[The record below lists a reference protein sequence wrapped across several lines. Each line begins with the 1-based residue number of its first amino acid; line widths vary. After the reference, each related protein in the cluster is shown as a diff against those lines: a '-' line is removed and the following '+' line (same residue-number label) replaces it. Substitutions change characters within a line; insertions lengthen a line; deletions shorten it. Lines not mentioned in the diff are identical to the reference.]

1 MDILKNL
8 SPKQRELLM
17 RRLAT
22 ASDSKPEEKA
32 VEPLREEPPPERL
45 PLLPRGAD
53 GGGAF
58 PVSFAQERFW
68 FLDRLEP
75 GGTAYNIPAALAMRG
90 SLDVPVL
97 AAALGEIVR
106 RHEVLRTTFGLS
118 GGEEGSPVQ
127 RVHPAAPGAQPLPVV
142 DLSGLPGE
150 AWETATRE
158 SIAAAID
165 RPFDLERGPL
175 MRVVLVRRAAAEHV
189 AVLTLHH
196 IASDG
201 WSSGVLVKELGTLY
215 RAFSAREEP
224 TLPALPCQYADF
236 AVWQRGWLQG
246 EVLEKK
252 IDFWRRRLAG
262 AAPLELPADRA
273 RPPLQTFHGALVSFV
288 LPASLTA
295 AAGALGRTL
304 GATFYMTSLAAF
316 VALLH
321 RLSDQD
327 DLTVGTPHACRDR
340 REVEGLIGPFINA
353 LTLRAD
359 LSGAPGFAALVEQM
373 RGETLRAF
381 AHRDVPFEKVVEE
394 LRPERTLSL
403 PPLFQVLFNLT
414 STGLESLSLPGLT
427 LSPHPYE
434 ANTAKLDLTLTLE
447 PQGDVY
453 TAGFEYN
460 TALFDH
466 ATVERLAGFYLRL
479 LGAAVATPER
489 RVGELPLLSDAERWQ
504 LLEGWN
510 DVNRLGVRRPGG
522 RLIHELFAE
531 RAAAHPGAPAVSQ
544 GAQGDQTLTYGELA
558 ARANRLAH
566 HLRRLGVGPE
576 VRVALCLERT
586 PDLVVGLL
594 GVLGAGGAYVPLD
607 PGHPAE
613 RTALV
618 LADAAPAVLVT
629 EERLLHGLP
638 DLTARVVCLD
648 RDREAIAAESLETP
662 ERTADE
668 ENLAYVI
675 FTSGSTGRPKGVQ
688 LPHRAVVNFLLAM
701 AERPGLTAQDV
712 VPALTTVTF
721 DIAGLEIFLPLTV
734 GGRVEMVSREEAAD
748 GRLLAARLAAC
759 GATMVQATPATWRML
774 LDAGWSGE
782 PGLKALCGG
791 ETLPRDLAAALR
803 PRVAEL
809 WNVYGPTETAVWST
823 AGLVEEGNA
832 PAAAVPLG
840 MPLANTRLYTVDRNV
855 EPVPV
860 GVAGELW
867 IGGAGLAR
875 GYLDRPDL
883 TAEKFIPDPWGR
895 EPGARLY
902 RTGDL
907 VRRRGL
913 GIQGSLGSLE
923 LIGRIDHQVKLRGFR
938 IEPGEIEAAL
948 SRHPAVAQ
956 AAVVVREDG
965 GERRLVAYVVAG
977 GARGLDANLGRAEG
991 SSPLGGGGLEQGGGK
1006 GTATEK
1012 LTPSLDISALRAF
1025 LAESLPEYMIPA
1037 AFVSLAA
1044 LPLTPSGK
1052 VDRKALQSL
1061 AASSAGAGEA
1071 GRHVPPSGPVEEV
1084 LAAVWAEILQA
1095 ERVGAEDNFFAL
1107 GGHSLLATRIVS
1119 RVRAAFG
1126 VDIPLRRLFERPT
1139 VSGLARSIAEAQRSA
1154 STAPPLVRLS
1164 RTAPAHLSFAQ
1175 ERLWFLD
1182 RLDPGSIAYNLPAAL
1197 RMVGALD
1204 VAALRATLSAIVRRH
1219 ESLRTTFVAAGE
1231 GPRQVIAPVLDLAVP
1246 VVDLGAL
1253 PAAARQSEM
1262 LAWSA
1267 REAWRPFDLARGP
1280 LLRVTLL
1287 RLADEEW
1294 TALFNLHHIVSD
1306 AWSLDVLV
1314 REIVA
1319 LYPVFQTQKPSP
1331 LPDLP
1336 VQYADYAE
1344 WQRAW
1349 LSDPETLAGQLAWW
1363 RERLQG
1369 APALSPLPTDRPRP
1383 PVQRFRGRNVHQELP
1398 AETVAA
1404 LRRLCAREGTTLFM
1418 GVLSALFAVL
1428 ARHSAAD
1435 LSDITVGTPV
1445 AGRTRVE
1452 VEDLIGLFLNTLV
1465 LRLPPSPLET
1475 SGFRGL
1481 LARTRELTLGAFAHQ
1496 DLPFAKLVE
1505 ELAPERN
1512 LSQTPLFQVQ
1522 LALLAAEGEPL
1533 LLPGLTLE
1541 PLHLE
1546 ESASKVDLTLR
1557 ANEGRQGLE
1566 LVWQFNTDLFD
1577 TATLRRLGQHFAT
1590 LLAAAAANPDRRL
1603 ADLPLLT
1610 PGEEHQLLA
1619 EWNDTR
1625 QGPWTGTL
1633 HERIAAQAHRTPDL
1647 PAVSYAGT
1655 ALTYAELLSAAR
1667 HLASRLRTL
1676 GVGPDVPVA
1685 VCADRSL
1692 EMVVALLAVLEAGGA
1707 YLPLDPAYPADRL
1720 AYMLEDAAV
1729 PVVLVQEH
1737 LRGLLPGNRPGGP
1750 AVLLLDGVAE
1760 RSSPLGAA
1768 NCHKPHPDSLAY
1780 IIYTSGSTGRPKGT
1794 LSSHRGIVNRL
1805 LWMQDQYRLTPDDR
1819 VLQKTPFSFDVSVWE
1834 FFWPLLTGAH
1844 LVMARPGGHQ
1854 DPAYLVA
1861 TIAAEKITTLHFVPS
1876 MLRVFADAPGVEKLT
1891 SLRQVMASGEA
1902 LPPEVVRRFQARS
1915 AAALHNLY
1923 GPTEAAVDVTFHAC
1937 ERGDLQTTIPIGRP
1951 VANTR
1956 ILILDREGAPVPV
1969 GVPGELHIGGVQLAR
1984 GYLARPDLTAER
1996 FVPDGLVSNQPG
2008 ARLYRTGDLARLL
2021 PAGEVEYLGRIDY
2034 QVKLRG
2040 LRIELGEIEA
2050 ALAALPG
2057 VRDAVVTARTD
2068 AGSEARLVAYVVGQ
2082 NLSLEETRTA
2092 LARSLPAYMLPDV
2105 LVALESFPLTPSG
2118 KVDRKAL
2125 PAPEARPEATGEAV
2139 PPRTPLEQ
2147 ELADL
2152 WRDVLWNGLKS
2163 ETIGVH
2169 DNFFQ
2174 LGGNSIS
2181 GAVFINRL
2189 QERLGEIVHVVTL
2202 FDAPTIAQLALHLA
2216 AEYPRAVERIWGGA
2230 TLASHGGAAGQ
2241 QARRVDEALLDGVRA
2256 LLHRRTP
2263 APSVDGDK
2271 NPQALFVLSPP
2282 RSGSTLLRVMLAGHP
2297 RLFAPP
2303 ELELL
2308 HFATLRERRD
2318 TFTGRDAFR
2327 LEGLPRA
2334 VMEARGCDAATAQSL
2349 VAAWEDEGIS
2359 TRELYRRLQE
2369 SIGGR
2374 LLVDKTPTYGWD
2386 PEALREAEAAFDR
2399 PLYIHLLRHPYGMIR
2414 SFEEARVDQVF
2425 FPADQPFA
2433 RRELAEAVWVL
2444 AQRNILEHLETVP
2457 AARRLDVRFEDLVR
2471 DPDTEL
2477 RRICAFAGLDYHPE
2491 MAEPY
2496 RPSSERMTDGLHA
2509 ESRMLGDVKFHQHSG
2524 VDAGA
2529 ADRWREW
2536 VSEDFLGEPARGLA
2550 ARLGYPLEPASGAS
2564 WAAIPRRERD
2574 EAEEDGSP
2582 LPVSFSQERMW
2593 FLQELDPGSS
2603 AYNLCGAVRLR
2614 GTLDTGVL
2622 ERCFAELL
2630 RRHESLRTTFGAVD
2644 GRPVQIVRP
2653 APSPASGSVLS
2664 RVDLSH
2670 LPAEPVN
2677 QRAAAASRLAAE
2689 EESRPFDLLRGPV
2702 CRFTL
2707 LRLDAAEH
2715 ALLLTFHHICSD
2727 GWSMVILVRELVT
2740 LYRAFLAGAPSPLP
2754 ELPIQYGDFA
2764 LWQRASLQGAALE
2777 AELAWWRRRLAGEL
2791 PPLRLPAD
2799 RRRASVRGF
2808 QALGAG
2814 IALDGEVVRGL
2825 HELSRRGSV
2834 SLYMTL
2840 LAAWKG
2846 LLTRLT
2852 GETDVIVG
2860 APTANRTRP
2869 EVEGLIGFFLNTLVL
2884 RTDLS
2889 GGLAGG
2895 PTFQDVL
2902 ARVRET
2908 ALGAFA
2914 HQAVPL
2920 QTVLQAAQPD
2930 REWAQTTPFQVMF
2943 LLQNL
2948 PPQESSAPGLT
2959 FSPLEAD
2966 RTIQDLGTAIF
2977 EIGLTLDESA
2987 AGLSASITYNGFLF
3001 DLATI
3006 ESFLERYHRLL
3017 AAVAADPGQ
3026 PLWSYDL
3033 MSAAERSEVLSWG
3046 SAAVGAAA
3054 SGLVP
3059 VHRTFAERAAAA
3071 PEAPAVVS
3079 ASGGESLTY
3088 GDLDRRSSQLARHL
3102 RTLGVGPE
3110 TVAGVAIDRSP
3121 ELIVAVLAVLKAG
3134 GAYVPLDPA
3143 SPGDRL
3149 AYILDDAGASAV
3161 LTTATV
3167 MKMHPVL
3174 AGGGR
3179 QTVLLDTEA
3188 AALGALPTTC
3198 PDVDVQPDNL
3208 AYLIYT
3214 SGSTGRPKGV
3224 MVRHGSLAGYVAGF
3238 RAEHALGPADRVLQF
3253 ASISF
3258 DTSAEEI
3265 YPCLT
3270 SGAVLVL
3277 RDDTLLGSAPDFL
3290 RACGDQKISI
3300 LDLPT
3305 AFWHELV
3312 ARLEETPS
3320 AATAATPIPAS
3331 LRLVILGGERALPER
3346 LAAWHALAAVGGTGG
3361 IRLLNTYGPT
3371 EATIVATRCTL
3382 PPGLAIPGEVPIG
3395 RPVPGGRAFV
3405 VDPHLGLAPAGVPGE
3420 LWLGGTGLARGYLG
3434 RPDLTAERFV
3444 PDPWTNERGSRL
3456 YRTGDLVR
3464 LLPSADLELRNL
3476 EFLGRIDDQVKI
3488 RGFRVELREIEA
3500 ALGRHPDVAEA
3511 VVTAREDTPG
3521 DRRLAAYLVARE
3533 PSAPPATSDLR
3544 AFLQESLPDYMIPAA
3559 FVFLPAFPLTPSGKV
3574 DRRSLPEPD
3583 RQRGSD
3589 RAYVPPATP
3598 AEETIAAIW
3607 SQVLGLDR
3615 VSVTDNFFELGG
3627 HSLLLPQVLHQLRPA
3642 FLVEIPLR
3650 TLFAEPTVEGLALA
3664 VEELILAEMEA
3675 EMEAGSE
3682 SGG

>member
-8 SPKQRELLM
+8 SPRQRELLM
-17 RRLAT
+17 RRLSQA
-22 ASDSKPEEKA
+22 APVAEELEEAPVDSPA
-32 VEPLREEPPPERL
+32 DLPVDLPPVERI
-45 PLLPRGAD
+45 PLLPRRAD
-53 GGGAF
+53 GGGTF

-118 GGEEGSPVQ
+118 GGAEGSPVQ
-127 RVHPAAPGAQPLPVV
+127 RVHPAPPGEQPLPVV
-142 DLSGLPGE
+142 DLSSLPRE
-150 AWETATRE
+150 SRETAARE
-158 SIAAAID
+158 SIAAAVD
-165 RPFDLERGPL
+165 CPFDLERGPL
-175 MRVVLVRRAAAEHV
+175 MRVVLVRLAAAEHV
-189 AVLTLHH
+189 AVLAMHH

-201 WSSGVLVKELGTLY
+201 WSSGVLVKELGALY
-215 RAFSAREEP
+215 RAFSAREESP
-224 TLPALPCQYADF
+224 LPPLPCQYADF

-273 RPPLQTFHGALVSFV
+273 RPPVQTFHGALVSFT
-288 LPASLTA
+288 LPAGLTA

-304 GATFYMTSLAAF
+304 GATFYMTSLAAYA
-316 VALLH
+316 ALLH
-321 RLSDQD
+321 RLSGQD
-327 DLTVGTPHACRDR
+327 DFTVGTPHACRDR

-353 LTLRAD
+353 LTLRVD
-359 LSGAPGFAALVEQM
+359 LAGALAGAPGFAALVEQM

-453 TAGFEYN
+453 GATFEYN
-460 TALFDH
+460 TALFDR

-479 LGAAVATPER
+479 LGAAVAAPER

-510 DVNRLGVRRPGG
+510 DTASPRPRG
-522 RLIHELFAE
+522 RLIHELFAA
-531 RAAAHPGAPAVSQ
+531 RAAAEPEAPALSQ
-544 GAQGDQTLTYGELA
+544 GNETLTYGELA

-594 GVLGAGGAYVPLD
+594 GVLAAGGAYVPLD

-613 RTALV
+613 RTGLV

-629 EERLLHGLP
+629 EEHLSGLLEPLLP
-638 DLTARVVCLD
+638 RAARVVCLD
-648 RDREAIAAESLETP
+648 RDREAIAAEREEPP

-688 LPHRAVVNFLLAM
+688 LPHCAVVNFLLAM
-701 AERPGLTAQDV
+701 AERPGLSAQDV

-721 DIAGLEIFLPLTV
+721 DIAGLEIYLPLAA
-734 GGRVEMVSREEAAD
+734 GGRVEMVSREEASD

-759 GATMVQATPATWRML
+759 GATVVQATPATWRML
-774 LDAGWSGE
+774 LDAGWPGE

-791 ETLPRDLAAALR
+791 EALPRDLAESLR
-803 PRVAEL
+803 ARVAEL
-809 WNVYGPTETAVWST
+809 WNVYGPTETAVWSA
-823 AGLVEEGNA
+823 AGPVEEGGG
-832 PAAAVPLG
+832 AAGPIPLG
-840 MPLANTRLYTVDRNV
+840 APLANTRLYTVDRSF

-875 GYLDRPDL
+875 GYLGRPDL
-883 TAEKFIPDPWGR
+883 TAEKFVPDPWAR
-895 EPGARLY
+895 EAGARLY

-913 GIQGSLGSLE
+913 GIQGSGGALE
-923 LIGRIDHQVKLRGFR
+923 FLGRIDHQVKVRGFR

-965 GERRLVAYVVAG
+965 GDRRLVAYLVAREWVDV
-977 GARGLDANLGRAEG
+977 A
-991 SSPLGGGGLEQGGGK
+991 
-1006 GTATEK
+1006 
-1012 LTPSLDISALRAF
+1012 ALRSF
-1025 LAESLPEYMIPA
+1025 LGESLPEYMIPA

-1061 AASSAGAGEA
+1061 DARSSGAGEA
-1071 GRHVPPSGPVEEV
+1071 GRFVPPSGPVEEV

-1095 ERVGAEDNFFAL
+1095 ERVGAEDNFFSL

-1139 VSGLARSIAEAQRSA
+1139 VSGLARSISAAQRSA
-1154 STAPPLVRLS
+1154 STAPPLVRRP
-1164 RTAPAHLSFAQ
+1164 RTGPARLSFAQ

-1182 RLDPGSIAYNLPAAL
+1182 RLDPGSIAYNLPAVL
-1197 RMVGALD
+1197 RMIGALD
-1204 VAALRATLSAIVRRH
+1204 VAALRATLAEIGRRH
-1219 ESLRTTFVAAGE
+1219 ESLRTTFVAGGE
-1231 GPRQVIAPVLDLAVP
+1231 GPRQVIAPVLEIAVP

-1253 PAAARQSEM
+1253 PAAARQTEM

-1267 REAWRPFDLARGP
+1267 REAWRSFDLARGP

-1319 LYPVFQTQKPSP
+1319 LYPAFHAGAFQTGKPSP
-1331 LPDLP
+1331 LPELP
-1336 VQYADYAE
+1336 VQYADFAE

-1349 LSDPETLAGQLAWW
+1349 LSDSETLAGQLAWW

-1383 PVQRFRGRNVHQELP
+1383 PVQRFRGRNVRQELP

-1404 LRRLCAREGTTLFM
+1404 LRRLCAKEGTTLFM
-1418 GVLSALFAVL
+1418 GVLSGLFAVL

-1465 LRLPPSPLET
+1465 LRLPPASPEAAAP
-1475 SGFRGL
+1475 GFRAL

-1533 LLPGLTLE
+1533 LLPGLALE

-1577 TATLRRLGQHFAT
+1577 TATIRRLGRHFAT
-1590 LLAAAAANPDRRL
+1590 LLAAAAADPDLRL
-1603 ADLPLLT
+1603 AALPLLT
-1610 PGEEHQLLA
+1610 PGEEHQILA

-1625 QGPWTGTL
+1625 HDNWTGAL
-1633 HERIAAQAHRTPDL
+1633 HELIAAQARRTPDR
-1647 PAVSYAGT
+1647 PAVSYEGAS
-1655 ALTYAELLSAAR
+1655 LTYAELLAAAR
-1667 HLASRLRTL
+1667 RLARRLRPL

-1729 PVVLVQEH
+1729 PVLLVQEH
-1737 LRGLLPGNRPGGP
+1737 LRSLLPGSLLPGHRTDPTDPSDPTDRSDLPPGP
-1750 AVLLLDGVAE
+1750 AVLLLDGVAGPAE
-1760 RSSPLGAA
+1760 RLAPHAAAPPPPSPA
-1768 NCHKPHPDSLAY
+1768 HPDSLAY
-1780 IIYTSGSTGRPKGT
+1780 VIYTSGSTGRPKGT

-1805 LWMQDQYRLTPDDR
+1805 LWMQHQYRLTPDDR

-1844 LVMARPGGHQ
+1844 LVIARPGGHQ

-1876 MLRVFADAPGVEKLT
+1876 MLRVFVDAPGVEKCT
-1891 SLRQVMASGEA
+1891 SLRRVMASGEA
-1902 LPPEVVRRFQARS
+1902 LPPEVVRRFHARS

-1937 ERGDLQTTIPIGRP
+1937 TREDVAPATIPIGRP

-1956 ILILDREGAPVPV
+1956 ILILDREGAPVPA

-1996 FVPDGLVSNQPG
+1996 FVPDGLVANQPG

-2021 PAGEVEYLGRIDY
+2021 PDGEVELIGRIDY

-2068 AGSEARLVAYVVGQ
+2068 AGSEARLVAYVAGE
-2082 NLSLEETRTA
+2082 LSPDAMRTA
-2092 LARSLPAYMLPDV
+2092 LARTLPAYMLPDA
-2105 LVALESFPLTPSG
+2105 LVALEAFPLTPSG

-2125 PAPEARPEATGEAV
+2125 PAPEARPELAGEIV
-2139 PPRTPLEQ
+2139 PPRTPLEHD
-2147 ELADL
+2147 LAGL
-2152 WRDVLWNGLKS
+2152 WQDVLWNGLKT

-2202 FDAPTIAQLALHLA
+2202 FDAPTIAQLALHVA
-2216 AEYPRAVERIWGGA
+2216 AEYPRAVERIWGGE
-2230 TLASHGGAAGQ
+2230 TLASHGGAADP

-2256 LLHRRTP
+2256 LLHRRAP
-2263 APSVDGDK
+2263 APPAGRDQDQAK
-2271 NPQALFVLSPP
+2271 NPPVLFVLSPP

-2334 VMEARGCDAATAQSL
+2334 VMEARGCDAAEAQAL
-2349 VAAWEDEGIS
+2349 VTAWEDEGMS

-2444 AQRNILEHLETVP
+2444 AERNILEHLGTVP
-2457 AARRLDVRFEDLVR
+2457 ADRRLDVRFEDLVR

-2477 RRICAFAGLDYHPE
+2477 RRICAFAGLDYHPA

-2496 RPSSERMTDGLHA
+2496 RRSSERMTDGLHA

-2524 VDAGA
+2524 VDAAA
-2529 ADRWREW
+2529 ADRWRGW
-2536 VSEDFLGEPARGLA
+2536 VTEDFLGEPARALA
-2550 ARLGYPLEPASGAS
+2550 ARLGYPLAAGSKAS
-2564 WAAIPRRERD
+2564 WAAIPRRERAD
-2574 EAEEDGSP
+2574 PETSP
-2582 LPVSFSQERMW
+2582 LPLSFSQERMW
-2593 FLQELDPGSS
+2593 FLHELDPESS

-2614 GTLDTGVL
+2614 GTLDTAVL

-2644 GRPVQIVRP
+2644 GRPVQVVQP
-2653 APSPASGSVLS
+2653 VPSSRSVLS
-2664 RVDLSH
+2664 RVDLSR

-2677 QRAAAASRLAAE
+2677 QREAAATRLASE
-2689 EESRPFDLLRGPV
+2689 EESRPFDLLHGPV

-2707 LRLDAAEH
+2707 LRLDAEEH

-2727 GWSMVILVRELVT
+2727 GWSMVILVRELVA
-2740 LYRAFLAGAPSPLP
+2740 LYRTFIADEPSPLP

-2764 LWQRASLQGAALE
+2764 LWQRATLQGEALE
-2777 AELAWWRRRLAGEL
+2777 AELGWWRQRLAGEL

-2799 RRRASVRGF
+2799 RRRSSVRGF

-2814 IALDGEVVRGL
+2814 IAIQDEVVRGL

-2846 LLTRLT
+2846 LLTRLA
-2852 GETDVIVG
+2852 GETDVVVG

-2889 GGLAGG
+2889 DGPAGS

-2902 ARVRET
+2902 GRVRET

-2977 EIGLTLDESA
+2977 EVGLTLDESA

-3001 DLATI
+3001 DAATI

-3017 AAVAADPGQ
+3017 AGVAADPGQ

-3033 MSAAERSEVLSWG
+3033 MSAAERSEVLAWG
-3046 SAAVGAAA
+3046 SETSVVAA
-3054 SGLVP
+3054 SSFVP
-3059 VHRTFAERAAAA
+3059 VHRAFAARAAAD
-3071 PEAPAVVS
+3071 PEAPAVLVP
-3079 ASGGESLTY
+3079 GGGSLTY
-3088 GDLDRRSSQLARHL
+3088 GELDRRSNQLARSL
-3102 RTLGVGPE
+3102 RALGIGPE
-3110 TVAGVAIDRSP
+3110 AVAGVAIDRSP

-3143 SPGDRL
+3143 YPEERL
-3149 AYILDDAGASAV
+3149 AYILDDAGASVV
-3161 LTTATV
+3161 LTTSTV
-3167 MKMHPVL
+3167 MAMHPVL
-3174 AGGGR
+3174 AHGGR
-3179 QTVLLDTEA
+3179 RAVLLDAEA
-3188 AALGALPTTC
+3188 PALAAQPATC
-3198 PDVDVQPDNL
+3198 PDVEIDGDNL

-3224 MVRHGSLAGYVAGF
+3224 MVRHGSLAAYVAGF
-3238 RAEHALGPADRVLQF
+3238 RAEHGLGPADRVLQF

-3270 SGAVLVL
+3270 SGAALVL
-3277 RDDTLLGSAPDFL
+3277 RDDALLGSAPDFL
-3290 RACGDQKISI
+3290 RACGEQGISI

-3305 AFWHELV
+3305 AFWHEMV
-3312 ARLEETPS
+3312 ARLEEMS
-3320 AATAATPIPAS
+3320 AGAAAETRIPAS

-3371 EATIVATRCTL
+3371 EATIVATRCEL
-3382 PPGLAIPGEVPIG
+3382 PPGLAISGEVPIG

-3405 VDPHLGLAPAGVPGE
+3405 VDPDRGLAPPGVPGE
-3420 LWLGGTGLARGYLG
+3420 LWLGGSGLARGYLG

-3444 PDPWTNERGSRL
+3444 PDPWNSESGARL

-3464 LLPSADLELRNL
+3464 LLPSGDL

-3500 ALGRHPDVAEA
+3500 ALSRHPDVAEA

-3521 DRRLAAYLVARE
+3521 DRRLAAYVVARE
-3533 PSAPPATSDLR
+3533 PALPPATSDLR
-3544 AFLQESLPDYMIPAA
+3544 AFLKESLPDYMVPAA

-3583 RQRGSD
+3583 RQRPVRD
-3589 RAYVPPATP
+3589 RAYVPPGTP

-3607 SQVLGLDR
+3607 CKVLGLDR

-3627 HSLLLPQVLHQLRPA
+3627 HSLLLPQVLHHLRPA
-3642 FLVEIPLR
+3642 FQVEIPLR

-3675 EMEAGSE
+3675 ESA